1 MGKEPI
7 LLQNKRFGAYLCR
20 LVARLYKKRAYGIMT
35 GMMAMD
41 GILADRLR
49 KLADTYENE
58 KYFKEDPIVFPKF
71 FYTES
76 KRKGY
81 RLEDIEIAGII
92 SAHLAWGRRAMIVRD
107 CNRAFDEMEWSPFEY
122 VMERKW
128 ENRLDD
134 GTSLHRT
141 VKWSEFASICR
152 NIERFYAA
160 GNNSMESLGINGI
173 RTEIYGKAED
183 PKAANKKIN
192 MMRRWFVRRNSPV
205 DLGIWTGTDQ
215 AELLLPLDVHSHRQ
229 AMELGLTERKGKDLR
244 TVREITEK
252 LAEVFPG
259 DPCRGDFAL
268 FGYGVANAGAAK
280 LRQEDADRTNA
291 GQDA

>member
-1 MGKEPI
+1 MTDKEWAKMGKEPI
-7 LLQNKRFGAYLCR
+7 LLQNKRFGAYLCI
-20 LVARLYKKRAYGIMT
+20 LVARLYKKRAYGIMA

-58 KYFKEDPIVFPKF
+58 KYFQEDPIVFPKF
-71 FYTES
+71 F
-76 KRKGY
+76 
-81 RLEDIEIAGII
+81 LE
-92 SAHLAWGRRAMIVRD
+92 WR
-107 CNRAFDEMEWSPFEY
+107 PFEY

-141 VKWSEFASICR
+141 VKWSEFAGICR
-152 NIERFYAA
+152 NIERFYSA
-160 GNNSMESLGINGI
+160 GNHSMESLGINGI
-173 RTEIYGKAED
+173 RREIYGKAED

-205 DLGIWTGTDQ
+205 DLGIWAGTDQ
-215 AELLLPLDVHSHRQ
+215 TELLLPLDVHSHRQ
-229 AMELGLTERKGKDLR
+229 ATELGLTERKSKDIR